1 MKKFL
6 LQLGIMSKF
15 NKKKLPSSGS
25 DGKDYTKILIKVSN
39 LGDHRICMTAAVL
52 ALSTGISAKINNFET
67 VRTSS
72 PSFLKTLRYLGG
84 IFEIKKK

>member
-1 MKKFL
+1 
-6 LQLGIMSKF
+6 MS
-15 NKKKLPSSGS
+15 
-25 DGKDYTKILIKVSN
+25 
-39 LGDHRICMTAAVL
+39 AAVL

-84 IFEIKKK
+84 IFEKKKIKN